1 VNLLK
6 LKQAFGLLILAAS
19 SVQVLAA
26 DLRDPMRPANIPAAT
41 ARPGPVGLK
50 LEAVMSTGSSRLA
63 IVNGKVVRV
72 GDTLAS
78 ATIVDIT
85 SNSIRY
91 TRGGK
96 ELVATL
102 PDNRLP
108 VRVNHTLQAGQ
119 P

>member
-6 LKQAFGLLILAAS
+6 LKQGLGWLILVAS